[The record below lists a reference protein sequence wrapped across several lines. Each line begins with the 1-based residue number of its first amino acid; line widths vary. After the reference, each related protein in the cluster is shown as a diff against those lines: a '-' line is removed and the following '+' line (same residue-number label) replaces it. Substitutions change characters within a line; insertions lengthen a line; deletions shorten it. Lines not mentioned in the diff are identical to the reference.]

1 MKFAHLS
8 IPLAGCVLMACSSE
22 DLETANFG
30 SDLNKNHYNYVNATQ
45 YEVKFHTANTKLN
58 GHERNVAN
66 EKYYVTTLATTA
78 VPKRI
83 EHEHNINRQISF
95 YAKSLN
101 SIGRHKQMKYKVET
115 DQNYHVIAWQDNV
128 ENIKLTLLKQQTNNK
143 DDHFAL
149 RFLSNVDQ
157 TITVNNKPL
166 SVAKGA
172 VSSWHSLQ
180 NCTSDLKLNGQPV
193 EFCNASFNN
202 SYTLVINN
210 QEIEEIITE

>member
-1 MKFAHLS
+1 MKLTHLAT
-8 IPLAGCVLMACSSE
+8 PLLSCVLIACSSE

-45 YEVKFHTANTKLN
+45 YEVKYHTANTKLN
-58 GHERNVAN
+58 GDERDATKD
-66 EKYYVTTLATTA
+66 KYYIATLARNA
-78 VPKRI
+78 EPKRI
-83 EHEHNINRQISF
+83 EHEHNVNRQISF
-95 YAKSLN
+95 YAQALN
-101 SIGRHKQMKYKVET
+101 NNGNDRQIKYKVKQ
-115 DQNYHVIAWQDNV
+115 DQDYHVIAWQDNSKSLM
-128 ENIKLTLLKQQTNNK
+128 ITLLKQQTNNK
-143 DDHFAL
+143 GDHFAL
-149 RFLSNVDQ
+149 RFLSNADQ

-166 SVAKGA
+166 IVSKGA
-172 VSSWHSLQ
+172 VSSWHYLQ